1 MELCNVAQVSVL
13 PLQFENISKYNPKY
27 DKPVQGKKRFVSEP
41 ETEDQKMCD
50 VCIILRELFEV
61 SKYNFYE
68 PLVSHS

>member
-1 MELCNVAQVSVL
+1 MELCNVTQVSVL
-13 PLQFENISKYNPKY
+13 PLQFKNISKYNPKY

-50 VCIILRELFEV
+50 VRMILRELFEV

-68 PLVSHS
+68 HLVSHS

>member
-13 PLQFENISKYNPKY
+13 PPQFENISKYNPKY

-50 VCIILRELFEV
+50 VCIILQELFEV
-61 SKYNFYE
+61 SKYIFYE